1 MNLSPECGSVS
12 PVSQNTNDLRSF
24 FGDEDEEEAQLG
36 VTFIIYKVLCLGK
49 RENRHL
55 LAPGE
60 IMTTTI
66 GRPGTWNKRT
76 ERKTSRGMHIGAK

>member
-1 MNLSPECGSVS
+1 MS

-60 IMTTTI
+60 IMTTSGTYRGI
-66 GRPGTWNKRT
+66 GGDVEQTDGTENVTWHAH
-76 ERKTSRGMHIGAK
+76 RG